1 MDNLIVIHIF
11 NDGGWIMWP
20 ILATSLV
27 ALSLI
32 VERLLWWEIQRRRH
46 EPAKLQEVY
55 NLLAKR
61 KVDEATAVAGTSDDA
76 VLRVL
81 WFGLSHKSNSLQGAL
96 QAAAG
101 IELSRAG
108 RFLVG
113 LDTVVTLAPLLGL
126 LGTVT
131 GLMRAFFKL
140 GTTELT
146 ERAIGGGI
154 AEALIATACGLSIAV
169 VALVFL
175 NYFAAKIARLQF
187 ELQTACGRV
196 EVLLNFPME
205 HEETTHEIGSPLV
218 GAPDSSSLTPP
229 SFVSPEGRNPP
240 TIS

>member
-11 NDGGWIMWP
+11 GEGGWIMWP
-20 ILATSLV
+20 ILGTSLV
-27 ALSLI
+27 ALSII
-32 VERLLWWEIQRRRH
+32 VERLVWWEVQRRRR
-46 EPAKLQEVY
+46 EPEKLQEVY
-55 NLLAKR
+55 HLITKR

-131 GLMRAFFKL
+131 GLMKAFFKF
-140 GTTELT
+140 GSTEISAN
-146 ERAIGGGI
+146 AIGGGI
-154 AEALIATACGLSIAV
+154 AEALIATACGLTIAV
-169 VALVFL
+169 ITLVAL
-175 NYFAAKIARLQF
+175 NYFAAKVAHLQF
-187 ELQTACGRV
+187 ELQTACGQV
-196 EVLLNFPME
+196 ESLLHSPME
-205 HEETTHEIGSPLV
+205 QTESFHEIGSPLV
-218 GAPDSSSLTPP
+218 SAPDSQSLTPP
-229 SFVSPEGRNPP
+229 SFSSPESRNP
-240 TIS
+240 